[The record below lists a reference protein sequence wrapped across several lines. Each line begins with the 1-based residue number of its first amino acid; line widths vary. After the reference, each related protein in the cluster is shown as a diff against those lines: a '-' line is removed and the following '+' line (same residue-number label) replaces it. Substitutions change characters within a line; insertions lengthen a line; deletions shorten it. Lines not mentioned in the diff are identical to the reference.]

1 MTINSSH
8 TVADVTQ
15 QAEEY
20 LEAICRI
27 NDRGN
32 AASPTA
38 LANELSVAPPSVL
51 GMLRRL
57 EEQGLLAYQRKTGA
71 LLTEKG
77 HNFAGRIRRRHRLAE
92 RLLTDLL
99 GMPWQRAH
107 EVACRF
113 EHVIDDEVEEYL
125 TNALHH
131 PSTCPHGNPLVELS
145 EKLNLSSLDKLSPG
159 ESGVLHCV
167 TNESSEML
175 DYLNILELRP
185 GAIVKIISEAPMAG
199 PLTIEVSGNRHALS
213 REMAGCLW
221 VTTSEDIA

>member
-1 MTINSSH
+1 MPVNASH
-8 TVADVTQ
+8 SAVDVTQ

-27 NDRGN
+27 QERGN
-32 AASPTA
+32 TASPTA

-57 EEQGLLAYQRKTGA
+57 EEQGLLCYQRKTGA
-71 LLTEKG
+71 LLSEKG
-77 HNFAGRIRRRHRLAE
+77 RSFAARLRRRHRLAE

-125 TNALHH
+125 SKALNH
-131 PSTCPHGNPLVELS
+131 PSTCPHGNPLNEHPAEEHLH
-145 EKLNLSSLDKLSPG
+145 SLDEFQPG
-159 ESGVLHCV
+159 ESGILRCV
-167 TNESSEML
+167 TNESSPML
-175 DYLNILELRP
+175 DYLNSLELRP
-185 GAIVKIISEAPMAG
+185 GAKVTIISEAPLAG
-199 PLTIEVSGNRHALS
+199 PLTIEVAGHRHALS
-213 REMAGCLW
+213 REMASCLW
-221 VTTSEDIA
+221 IYQEGKV

>member
-1 MTINSSH
+1 MPVNAGH
-8 TVADVTQ
+8 TMVDVTQ

-27 NDRGN
+27 QDRGQ

-57 EEQGLLAYQRKTGA
+57 EEQGLLCYQRKTGA
-71 LLTEKG
+71 LLTDKG
-77 HNFAGRIRRRHRLAE
+77 RAFADRLRRRHRLAE

-125 TNALHH
+125 SNALNH
-131 PSTCPHGNPLVELS
+131 PSTCPHGNPLGEQTS
-145 EKLNLSSLDKLSPG
+145 QENLQSLDKLQPDDCG
-159 ESGVLHCV
+159 ILRCV
-167 TNESSEML
+167 TNESSPML
-175 DYLNILELRP
+175 DYLNSLELRP
-185 GAIVKIISEAPMAG
+185 GAKVTIISEAPMDG
-199 PLTIEVSGNRHALS
+199 PLTIEVAGHRHALS
-213 REMAGCLW
+213 REMAACLW
-221 VTTSEDIA
+221 IEQEGQA